1 MQNLFPAESLPILQ
15 YVDTDSLLIG
25 TDSQTIRPVDFM
37 KTLSIYD
44 ITTLLNHIHPLII
57 FPACMEMCKK
67 GATEKIGKKGA
78 TEKI

>member
-37 KTLSIYD
+37 KTLSVYD
-44 ITTLLNHIHPLII
+44 ITTLLNHIQPLII
-57 FPACMEMCKK
+57 FPACMEMCS
-67 GATEKIGKKGA
+67 GKKGA